1 MRKSVCFSILLVC
14 CLLYVSAQDSKNISW
29 QFALY
34 NSTGNTLNPR
44 TSSEPVTVAD
54 GSQFKLGM
62 SCESDAYC
70 YIADEQP
77 DGTINT
83 IFNGTVKSSS
93 ELDLPGQNSFFT
105 LQPPDGIERFHI
117 IISSV
122 RQKKLEK
129 LLSSSDK
136 GSCSP
141 SVSRQIIDEIGR
153 LRLTLTPYTEEP
165 AKPVVMGAT
174 SRGFTPGLTPDATA
188 FSGASVYV
196 ETVRIRH

>member
-1 MRKSVCFSILLVC
+1 MKKSVCFLILFLC
-14 CLLYVSAQDSKNISW
+14 CLLYIPAQDSRNISW

-34 NSTGNTLNPR
+34 NSTGNVLNPG
-44 TSSEPVTVAD
+44 SPSEPVTVSD
-54 GSQFKLGM
+54 GSQFRFGM
-62 SCESDAYC
+62 TCESDAFC

-93 ELDLPGQNSFFT
+93 KLDLPGQNCFFT

-129 LLSSSDK
+129 LFASSDK
-136 GSCSP
+136 GNCSP

-165 AKPVVMGAT
+165 VKPVVMGAT
-174 SRGFTPGLTPDATA
+174 SRGFTPELTPAATA